1 MQRLAERRTARQA
14 HAQDAAGY
22 PRGQR
27 DRRRA
32 GAHALGP
39 LEDLGRAQAAAAALP
54 RDPGIQEVLGAVAT
68 DARRTAAA
76 HHALDDAA
84 LEFGGSLSG
93 EHGGGCLKD
102 VGKQLGKDE
111 HALML
116 AVRRVFDPKG
126 ILNPGKGY

>member
-1 MQRLAERRTARQA
+1 MELPKIKKSEHGMLEGIKSKLGFA
-14 HAQDAAGY
+14 DANPHYDAS
-22 PRGQR
+22 
-27 DRRRA
+27 
-32 GAHALGP
+32 
-39 LEDLGRAQAAAAALP
+39 
-54 RDPGIQEVLGAVAT
+54 DPD

-102 VGKQLGKDE
+102 VGKQLGADE
-111 HALML
+111 LEAMR
-116 AVRRVFDPKG
+116 AVRRLFDPQG